1 VIPIS
6 DVRNDMSHGS
16 RDELRR
22 SMRQARM
29 ALAAADRV
37 DAARAVSAH
46 LAQWPALG
54 AALRVGAYWAMRGE
68 LPLSHV
74 LTMCYQRGQ
83 IALLPVL
90 APADCLRFAPWL
102 PGEPLLANRF
112 GIPEPEHNGAS
123 ALDPHALDVVLVP
136 LLAFDRRGNRLGTGG
151 GWYDRSFAFLHGRA
165 RPAKTV
171 LVGVGYAF
179 QEVPMLPVADHDVRM
194 DCIVTERELIDCH
207 TVPH

>member
-1 VIPIS
+1 
-6 DVRNDMSHGS
+6 MSLGN

-22 SMRQARM
+22 QMREERM
-29 ALAAADRV
+29 ALAPAARI
-37 DAARAVSAH
+37 DAARAVGGH
-46 LAQWPALG
+46 LEHLPAMA
-54 AALRVGAYWAMRGE
+54 AALRIGAYWAMHGE

-112 GIPEPEHNGAS
+112 GIPEPELNDAS
-123 ALDPHALDVVLVP
+123 ALDPHALDVVLMP

-151 GWYDRSFAFLHGRA
+151 GWYDRSFAFLQGRA

-171 LVGVGYAF
+171 LVGVAYAF
-179 QEVPMLPVADHDVRM
+179 QEVPMLPVADHDVRL
-194 DCIVTERELIDCH
+194 DYIVTERELIDCH
-207 TVPH
+207 TEPH